1 MRISRISLG
10 RPNPNAI
17 REDIEK
23 SESIG
28 WVFSTLEVL
37 TDQAVWDI
45 INPLHSLWS
54 NYLRLDNQKE
64 LLIERALNAYSLS
77 LLIEPSRA
85 VFNRSLQRLRGKPRA
100 SIINATSYRRSDI
113 PGPFGGIWSS
123 ASCELIAS
131 LIPQSACKKYFEH
144 EVRCIDYDMQ
154 PKLQAFRTSTEPS
167 VDCAKPFAFLA
178 VDIYDG
184 QHITYNQMYEAVLI
198 FTEEVER
205 ATKRLN
211 EITPQM
217 VFQWCD
223 ENYEEIKKEQ
233 LACRILR

>member
-1 MRISRISLG
+1 MRISLG
-10 RPNPNAI
+10 RPNPDAL

-28 WVFSTLEVL
+28 WVFNTLEIL
-37 TDQAVWDI
+37 TDQAVWEI
-45 INPLHSLWS
+45 IKPLYFLWN
-54 NYLRLDNQKE
+54 NYLLLDNQKE

-77 LLIEPSRA
+77 KLIEPSRD
-85 VFNRSLQRLRGKPRA
+85 VFNRSLQRLQGKPRA

-113 PGPFGGIWSS
+113 PGPFGGIRSS
-123 ASCELIAS
+123 ASCELVAS
-131 LIPQSACKKYFEH
+131 LIPQGAYKKDLEH
-144 EVRCIDYDMQ
+144 EVRCIDYDMN
-154 PKLQAFRTSTEPS
+154 PKLQAFRTPTEPS

-184 QHITYNQMYEAVLI
+184 QHITYNQMYDAVLT

-205 ATKRLN
+205 FTKWLN
-211 EITPQM
+211 EITPQR

-223 ENYEEIKKEQ
+223 ENYEKIKRNNQ
-233 LACRILR
+233 GCRILR